1 MQLSTRLPE
10 ATTTLPLNAGDLRYQ
25 WLDRAFQLPDTASRR
40 ADGRTHGVAVSAR
53 GQVIIFQQADPAIL
67 ILNPDGTLDDAWGDR
82 FPGAHGLTL
91 VEEEGREFLWL
102 TDSKTGEVVK
112 TTLDGRTVLNLQRPE
127 LAIYARGKYA
137 PTWVAVH
144 EERHGGNGD
153 IWVTDG
159 YGTSYIHCYD
169 KDGVYLDS
177 INGTEGAG
185 GAFKC
190 PHSIFMDTRKAEAEL
205 YIADRGNRRVQVYDP
220 EGNYK
225 RSFGADCLTS
235 PCAFAVSGKHLIIPE
250 LRARVTILDQADRL
264 VGYLGDNEAV
274 CDRYGWPN
282 HPAHLIEAGKFNS
295 PHGIAA
301 DQAGNLYVV
310 EWIIGGRITKLERL
324 A

>member
-1 MQLSTRLPE
+1 MPLSTRFIE
-10 ATTTLPLNAGDLRYQ
+10 TTTTLPLNAGPLRYR
-25 WLDRAFQLPDTASRR
+25 WLDQASLLPDTASRR
-40 ADGRTHGVAVSAR
+40 ADGRTHGVAITAG
-53 GQVIIFQQADPAIL
+53 GQVVIFQQADPAVL

-91 VEEEGREFLWL
+91 VEEEGTAFLWL
-102 TDSKTGEVVK
+102 ADSKTGEVVK
-112 TTLDGRTVLNLQRPE
+112 TTLDGQTVLNLQRPA
-127 LAIYARGKYA
+127 LAIYESGKYA

-169 KDGVYLDS
+169 KHGVYLDS
-177 INGTEGAG
+177 INGEEGAA

-190 PHSIFMDTRKAEAEL
+190 PHSIFMDTRKAEVEL
-205 YIADRGNRRVQVYDP
+205 YIADRGNRRVQVYDT

-225 RSFGADCLTS
+225 RSFGAEFLTS
-235 PCAFAVSGKHLIIPE
+235 PCAFAVSGEYLIIPE
-250 LRARVTILDQADRL
+250 LRARVTILDKADRL

-274 CDRYGWPN
+274 CDRQGWPN
-282 HPAHLIEAGKFNS
+282 HPARLIEPGKFNS

-301 DQAGNLYVV
+301 DRAGNLYVV
-310 EWIIGGRITKLERL
+310 EWIIGGRMTKLERL
-324 A
+324 L